1 MKLFF
6 DLETTGLPQQIAFDN
21 WYPPEEI
28 NKYSCSRIIEIGI
41 ILVDKNEKIKKTYN
55 VLIKP
60 DDFTSLKPIVAEIT
74 GITDSEIINNGKNLK
89 DIIEEIKPLFK
100 KCSVI
105 NSYNLNFDLNILLSE
120 LYRLHDKEFI
130 NKIKSKKHECSL
142 QLATKYFKMD
152 RYPKLEKVYKIL
164 FKTDPNQDHRAFGDA
179 ILCKEVYYKIKDN
192 CSNKNKTNS

>member
-6 DLETTGLPQQIAFDN
+6 DLETTGLPEQIAFDK
-21 WYPPEEI
+21 WYLPEEI
-28 NKYSCSRIIEIGI
+28 DKYSGSRIIEIGI

-55 VLIKP
+55 VIIKP
-60 DDFTSLKPIVAEIT
+60 DDFISLKPIITKIT
-74 GITDSEIINNGKNLK
+74 GITDSEIINNGKNFK
-89 DIIEEIKPLFK
+89 DIIQEIKPLFQ

-120 LYRLHDKEFI
+120 LYRIHDKEFI
-130 NKIKSKKHECSL
+130 DIINSKKHECTL

-152 RYPKLEKVYKIL
+152 RYPKLERVYKIL
-164 FKTDPNQDHRAFGDA
+164 FKTDPKQDHRAFGDA

-192 CSNKNKTNS
+192 CLNK